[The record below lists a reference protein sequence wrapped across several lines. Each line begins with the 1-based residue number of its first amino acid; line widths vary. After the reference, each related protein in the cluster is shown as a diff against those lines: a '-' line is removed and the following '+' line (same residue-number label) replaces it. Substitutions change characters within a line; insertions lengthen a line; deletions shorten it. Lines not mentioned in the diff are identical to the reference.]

1 MLYQLSVISTTNV
14 LVGSLASLHLI
25 PPLLSFAHLWHHHI
39 TALGWPI
46 NVYVN
51 AILPSPALLAIIP
64 TSSRCRPL
72 LPDLL
77 YQRAFLA
84 ILPTC
89 PRVAVLFFPN
99 SSTRGTPL
107 WPRRS
112 EHCTQVFLAFTGSF
126 STPPPWL
133 PRHRFFSTSKCNPS
147 VGKYGVK
154 ERGRDGEGEVGVIP
168 F

>member
-51 AILPSPALLAIIP
+51 AILPSPALLAIVP

-89 PRVAVLFFPN
+89 PRVAVLFSPN

-112 EHCTQVFLAFTGSF
+112 KHCTQVFWLSPVRSLPLLHDSLTIDFFWRLNAI
-126 STPPPWL
+126 PPWGSMMW
-133 PRHRFFSTSKCNPS
+133 RREDAMAK
-147 VGKYGVK
+147 V
-154 ERGRDGEGEVGVIP
+154 R
-168 F
+168 